1 MSGAFLDL
9 RKAQGRRP
17 ETAGS
22 MLDRQLLQAQCLA
35 LTGWHVTG
43 LPGRTLILPGTDL
56 RLPGGAGGS
65 TSSWQEPGPLSPW
78 SPWVPTP
85 GDPPFT
91 CGRWAP
97 WNRAAHP
104 ALRNP
109 RDLQNGVQPWTPAR
123 RRAGGPQ
130 RSLLPPGAVTR
141 KAAGPP
147 QGQEGRRPCLFG
159 EGPVALPPR
168 CPVFKGRKLFRG
180 CFGLRT
186 FHGRAVLLWHL
197 QTGGG
202 NSDSSADR
210 LRQQTPLGKFTRE
223 RKAR

>member
-1 MSGAFLDL
+1 MSGPHWVARD
-9 RKAQGRRP
+9 RAPREDTHP
-17 ETAGS
+17 AGNRS
-22 MLDRQLLQAQCLA
+22 PAAWRCWRLNVFVAGARAS
-35 LTGWHVTG
+35 
-43 LPGRTLILPGTDL
+43 LPLEPM
-56 RLPGGAGGS
+56 GS
-65 TSSWQEPGPLSPW
+65 H
-78 SPWVPTP
+78 P